1 MKKKPLKVMIP
12 FIISIVLVVI
22 TGFFMLKVL
31 LNHFFVVAY
40 ASETYAAPVQEFETM
55 FNHPE
60 RYLPYYNLGNCYYQ
74 GGDYSTAAAYYYQAL
89 SYEDIPQDRDIPIR
103 INLALAL
110 CYSIDFD
117 NLKSDTD
124 IQSALQVLYTARD
137 ILMEKGYANDEGTGT
152 DATAQQLKE
161 DIDKMIEKLQ
171 QQQNS
176 NDDSNDQEQQQQQ
189 EQQEEQD
196 QDDQQKQEQ
205 PQPMTQEEIQEI
217 QDNRTKS
224 ASERVEEQEY
234 YGKYDENGEETAGG
248 SGPEHPW

>member
-1 MKKKPLKVMIP
+1 MKKTPLKVMIP
-12 FIISIVLVVI
+12 FIISIVLVVAS
-22 TGFFMLKVL
+22 GFFVLKVL

-40 ASETYAAPVQEFETM
+40 ASETYAPPVQKFEVL

-60 RYLPYYNLGNCYYQ
+60 SYLPYYNLGNCYYQ

-89 SYEDIPQDRDIPIR
+89 SYENVPEDRDIPIR

-117 NLKSDTD
+117 NLKTDTD
-124 IQSALQVLYTARD
+124 IQGALQILYSARD

-171 QQQNS
+171 QQQNN
-176 NDDSNDQEQQQQQ
+176 NDNSDDQEQQQQE

-224 ASERVEEQEY
+224 ASERAEEQEY
-234 YGKYDENGEETAGG
+234 YGKYDKDGEETAGG

>member
-22 TGFFMLKVL
+22 TGLFMLKVL

-60 RYLPYYNLGNCYYQ
+60 SYLPYYNLGNCYYQ

-176 NDDSNDQEQQQQQ
+176 NDDSNDQEQQQQ

-234 YGKYDENGEETAGG
+234 YGQYDENGEETAGG

>member
-22 TGFFMLKVL
+22 TGLFMLKVL

-60 RYLPYYNLGNCYYQ
+60 SYLPYYNLGNCYYQ

-171 QQQNS
+171 QQQNN
-176 NDDSNDQEQQQQQ
+176 NDNSDDQEQQQQK
-189 EQQEEQD
+189 QQEEQD

>member
-22 TGFFMLKVL
+22 TGLFMLKVL

-60 RYLPYYNLGNCYYQ
+60 SYLPYYNLGNCYYQ

-171 QQQNS
+171 QQQNN
-176 NDDSNDQEQQQQQ
+176 NDNSDDQEQQQQ

-234 YGKYDENGEETAGG
+234 YGQYDENGEETAGG